1 MEQKTVSL
9 QELMELCK
17 LLDEKHGFPVRFE
30 DQSQKYN
37 QVTKDLVGLFGE
49 IGEFSNI
56 IKKINIKIEKHDGYD
71 LDLPK
76 AEHHLKEEIADSLI
90 YLIRIANILEID
102 LTTEINNKIERN
114 KIRYGK
120 HEQ

>member
-1 MEQKTVSL
+1 MSL

-17 LLDEKHGFPVRFE
+17 DLDVKHGFPVTFV

-56 IKKINIKIEKHDGYD
+56 IKKINIKIEKNDSYD
-71 LDLPK
+71 LDFPK
-76 AEHHLKEEIADSLI
+76 AEYDLKEEIADSLI

-102 LTTEINNKIERN
+102 LTTEINNKIEKN

-120 HEQ
+120 HGK

>member
-1 MEQKTVSL
+1 MNL

-17 LLDEKHGFPVRFE
+17 SLDEKHGFSLVFE
-30 DQSQKYN
+30 DQAQKYN

-56 IKKINIKIEKHDGYD
+56 IKKINLKIEKNDGYT
-71 LDLPK
+71 LDLPA
-76 AEHHLKEEIADSLI
+76 AEDNLKEEIADSMI

-102 LTTEINNKIERN
+102 LPVEINKKIEKN

-120 HEQ
+120 QSS

>member
-1 MEQKTVSL
+1 MSL
-9 QELMELCK
+9 QELMNYCK
-17 LLDEKHGFPVRFE
+17 YLDEVHDFPVTFT
-30 DQSQKYN
+30 DQRQKYN

-56 IKKINIKIEKHDGYD
+56 IKKINLKIEKNDRYE
-71 LDLPK
+71 LDLLE
-76 AEHHLKEEIADSLI
+76 AEKNLKEEIADSFI

-102 LTTEINNKIERN
+102 LPLEINNKIEKN

-120 HEQ
+120 YRK

>member
-1 MEQKTVSL
+1 MSL
-9 QELMELCK
+9 QELMALCK
-17 LLDEKHGFPVRFE
+17 ALDVKHGFPVTFA

-56 IKKINIKIEKHDGYD
+56 IKKINIKIEKSESYD
-71 LDLPK
+71 LDIPK
-76 AEHHLKEEIADSLI
+76 AEHHLKEEIADSFI

-102 LTTEINNKIERN
+102 LTTEIHNKIEKN

-120 HEQ
+120 HGK

>member
-1 MEQKTVSL
+1 MSL

-17 LLDEKHGFPVRFE
+17 VLDVKHGFPVTFE

-56 IKKINIKIEKHDGYD
+56 IKKINIKIEKNDSYD
-71 LDLPK
+71 LDIPK

-102 LTTEINNKIERN
+102 LTTEINNKIEKN

-120 HEQ
+120 HEK

>member
-1 MEQKTVSL
+1 MNLK
-9 QELMELCK
+9 ELMELCK
-17 LLDEKHGFPVRFE
+17 NLDEKHGFPVVFA
-30 DQSQKYN
+30 DQALKYN

-56 IKKINIKIEKHDGYD
+56 IKKINLKIEKHDRYA
-71 LDLPK
+71 LDLPA
-76 AEHHLKEEIADSLI
+76 AEHNLKEEIADSMI

-102 LTTEINNKIERN
+102 LTLEVNKKIEKN

-120 HEQ
+120 QSS